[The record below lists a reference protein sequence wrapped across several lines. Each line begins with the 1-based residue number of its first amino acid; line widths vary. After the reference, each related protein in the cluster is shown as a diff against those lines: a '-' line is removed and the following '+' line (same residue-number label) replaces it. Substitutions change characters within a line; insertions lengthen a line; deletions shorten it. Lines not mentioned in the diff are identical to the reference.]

1 MFCKFQETHFW
12 VVKVVK
18 LKFVNARSYP
28 TDTENNL
35 LVRADSFNGLR
46 YCHIYLL
53 QFAISEMLLV
63 FVLKWG

>member
-1 MFCKFQETHFW
+1 MVRKFQETHFW
-12 VVKVVK
+12 AVKVIK
-18 LKFVNARSYP
+18 LTVNVRSYP
-28 TDTENNL
+28 MDTENNL